1 MQYSDNP
8 YSERERRYAL
18 QTDVSMYN
26 ARGAFYPAAIQRMAV
41 RMIENH
47 LEKLGMDAPRLV
59 REYGVSWVLLSFSA
73 ELRQSL
79 SPTEAYTARTWHTY
93 AKPPIFRRDFVISD
107 AAEQVAAVGAT
118 FSTLLDVKT
127 RRICTDRALLSRF
140 CLPDG
145 EALLEADHRFS
156 AAAAFGEVERRRVRP
171 SWLDGVGH
179 VNNLRYAE
187 LAYDALDEG
196 ERRRA
201 DGLRRMD
208 VWFRTELTEGTEF
221 SMEKAAESEAL
232 LLRGVIQPA
241 GKPAFVVRLEC

>member
-8 YSERERRYAL
+8 YSERERRYVL
-18 QTDVSMYN
+18 PTDVSMYN
-26 ARGAFYPAAIQRMAV
+26 MRGAFYPAAIQRMAV
-41 RMIENH
+41 GMIENH

-73 ELRQSL
+73 ELRRPL
-79 SPTEAYTARTWHTY
+79 RPAEAYTARTWHTR
-93 AKPPIFRRDFVISD
+93 AKPPIFRRDFVICD
-107 AAEQVAAVGAT
+107 AAEQVTAVGAT
-118 FSTLLDVKT
+118 FSTLLDVKK
-127 RRICTDRALLSRF
+127 RRICTDRALLGRF

-145 EALLEADHRFS
+145 EELLDADHRFS
-156 AAAAFGEVERRRVRP
+156 ADAAFREVERRHVRP

-196 ERRRA
+196 ERLRVDA
-201 DGLRRMD
+201 LRRMD

-221 SMEKAAESEAL
+221 SMEKAAEGEAL
-232 LLRGVIQPA
+232 LLRGVIQPS
-241 GKPAFVVRLEC
+241 GQPAFVVRLA